1 MSSSEE
7 SMQKKLIAMA
17 IAIFFLLSAV
27 GYLIYDRSNNQE
39 VIAVQENQLDEAKTL
54 QEDLQNQYE
63 EIMTTLDEQK
73 GENEELNAM
82 VENQKE
88 ELSKKKNEIS
98 KLIRKGNATK
108 ADLSQAKTDIDNMR
122 VQLGGYLSELN
133 TLKEQNKILTNE
145 KVQLIGEKKILQTN
159 IETERTA
166 VANLATEKAVLVGQK
181 ENLEKTNE
189 NLNKKV
195 SYASVIRVSNVTGA
209 GMKERNSGKVVQKT
223 YAKNVESLQ
232 ICFNTTVNDIT
243 PMGPEEFYVRVINPV
258 GETMAVDELG
268 SGIFT
273 DNKTKQKVR
282 YTQKTAMEYERTEEG
297 ACISW
302 EPNIPF
308 SSGIYEIEIYN
319 KGHLAG
325 NGSFQL
331 K

>member
-1 MSSSEE
+1 MNSKEE
-7 SMQKKLIAMA
+7 SLQKKLIAMA
-17 IAIFFLLSAV
+17 IGMFLLLCTV
-27 GYLIYDRSNNQE
+27 GYLVFDRSNNQE
-39 VIAVQENQLDEAKTL
+39 IIAVQETELDEAKTL

-82 VENQKE
+82 VENQKD

-98 KLIRKGNATK
+98 KLIRSGNATK
-108 ADLSQAKTDIDNMR
+108 ADLKQAKTDIDNMR

-133 TLKEQNKILTNE
+133 TLKEQNQILTNE
-145 KVQLIGEKKILQTN
+145 KVQLIGEKKILQKN

-181 ENLEKTNE
+181 ENLEKTND

-209 GMKERNSGKVVQKT
+209 GMKERKSGKVVQKT

-232 ICFNTTVNDIT
+232 VCFNTTVNDIT
-243 PMGPEEFYVRVINPV
+243 PLGQEEFYVRVINPI
-258 GETMAVDELG
+258 GETMVVEEMG

-282 YTQKTAMEYERTEEG
+282 YTQKTNLEYERTEEG
-297 ACISW
+297 VCTSW

-325 NGSFQL
+325 TGSFQL

>member
-17 IAIFFLLSAV
+17 IAVFILLGAV
-27 GYLIYDRSNNQE
+27 GYLIFDRSNSQE
-39 VIAVQENQLDEAKTL
+39 IIAVQETELDDAKTL

-88 ELSKKKNEIS
+88 ELSNKKNEIS
-98 KLIRKGNATK
+98 KLIRRGNATK
-108 ADLSQAKTDIDNMR
+108 ADLAQAKSDIDNMR
-122 VQLGGYLSELN
+122 VQLGGYLSELKAV
-133 TLKEQNKILTNE
+133 KEQNQILTNE
-145 KVQLIGEKKILQTN
+145 KVKLMGEKEILKSS

-181 ENLEKTNE
+181 ENLEKSNE

-195 SYASVIRVSNVTGA
+195 SYASVVRVSNITGA
-209 GMKERNSGKVVQKT
+209 GMKERKSGKSVQKT

-232 ICFNTTVNDIT
+232 ICFNTTINDIT
-243 PMGPEEFYVRVINPV
+243 PLGPEEFYVRVINPV

-282 YTQKTAMEYERTEEG
+282 YTDKTSLEYERTEES

-308 SSGIYEIEIYN
+308 SPGIYEIEIYN